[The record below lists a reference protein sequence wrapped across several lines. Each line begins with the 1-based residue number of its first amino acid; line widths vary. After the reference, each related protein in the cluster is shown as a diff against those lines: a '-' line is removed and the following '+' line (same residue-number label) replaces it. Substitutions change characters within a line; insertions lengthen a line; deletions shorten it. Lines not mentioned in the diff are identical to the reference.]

1 MDKLTINK
9 LRMDTKMFKD
19 SVDTMSETYS
29 KLTAKDDYTRFLRNK
44 ISNTTRANIALHEL
58 DKSHLIMFPICHDRH
73 LNELEKMPEVDKLL
87 KESDA
92 KIQALYPKTAGIR
105 KRLIDADRIVFDRVK
120 PSLKGLKK
128 ELLKLRVMF

>member
-29 KLTAKDDYTRFLRNK
+29 KLAAKDDYIRFLHKK
-44 ISNTTRANIALHEL
+44 ISNPTCANIALHEL
-58 DKSHLIMFPICHDRH
+58 DKSHSIMFPICHDRH

-92 KIQALYPKTAGIR
+92 KIQALYPKTAGIG

-120 PSLKGLKK
+120 PSLKGIKK